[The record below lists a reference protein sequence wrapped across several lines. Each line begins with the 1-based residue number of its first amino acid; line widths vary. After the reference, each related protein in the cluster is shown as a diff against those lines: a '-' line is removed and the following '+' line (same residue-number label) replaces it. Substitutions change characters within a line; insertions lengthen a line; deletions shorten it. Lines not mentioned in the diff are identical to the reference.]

1 MEYAFSQYLIKI
13 NAFIPPYEEKRVD
26 FSKEEFDTE
35 ASVIIP
41 VRNRAR
47 TVKDA
52 VESALSQKTNF
63 PFNVIVVDNHSTDG
77 TTEILNSLKKDK
89 RLVHIIPRRTDLGIG
104 GCWEL
109 AAKSKK
115 CGRFAVQLDSD
126 DLYADENTLQLIVNE
141 FRRTNAAMVIGSYR
155 MVNFKLETLPPGVID
170 HKEWTPENGRN
181 NALRINGLGAPRAFY
196 TPLLRKMG
204 VPNTSYGED
213 YALGLAF
220 SREYYIA
227 RIFDVVYLCRRWEG
241 NSDAALSQEKIN
253 KNNAYK
259 NSLRAN
265 EILQRQKL
273 NRAWQHRATQR
284 GTINFFNKQL
294 GKWKEVAER
303 FEKLND
309 VETKELPFGNTY
321 IAAQFNPARIVS
333 TGAKVDKRS
342 ISKRP
347 CFLCEKNRP
356 ALQISL
362 PVYGTYN
369 ILVNPF
375 PILPCHLVIAS
386 RFHKPQSI
394 AGHYDTLVDLAKAL
408 KDFTVFYNGPTS
420 GASAPDHLHFQA
432 GLRGVMPIEKNWD
445 TYSRKLKEIYN
456 CKYHG
461 KSGSIY
467 GITNYACP
475 ALAIISESDAINK
488 GLFQLL
494 SLILKNVKGSA
505 EFPLNVI
512 AWNDN
517 GKITSVIFL
526 RKKLRPECYFAQ
538 GEEQLLVSPGAVDMC
553 GLLITP
559 RKEDFDKLTP
569 EKAISILKEVTVS
582 EQEFEEIA
590 QQLSKIIIH

>member
-1 MEYAFSQYLIKI
+1 MCFPFSSPR
-13 NAFIPPYEEKRVD
+13 ASRAA
-26 FSKEEFDTE
+26 S
-35 ASVIIP
+35 ASVSTTSGVMP
-41 VRNRAR
+41 MRRALR
-47 TVKDA
+47 
-52 VESALSQKTNF
+52 
-63 PFNVIVVDNHSTDG
+63 

-213 YALGLAF
+213 YALGLVF

-294 GKWKEVAER
+294 DKWKEVAER

-309 VETKELPFGNTY
+309 VETKELPFGDTY

-432 GLRGVMPIEKNWD
+432 GLRGIMPIEKNWD

>member
-1 MEYAFSQYLIKI
+1 M
-13 NAFIPPYEEKRVD
+13 
-26 FSKEEFDTE
+26 
-35 ASVIIP
+35 
-41 VRNRAR
+41 
-47 TVKDA
+47 
-52 VESALSQKTNF
+52 
-63 PFNVIVVDNHSTDG
+63 
-77 TTEILNSLKKDK
+77 
-89 RLVHIIPRRTDLGIG
+89 
-104 GCWEL
+104 
-109 AAKSKK
+109 
-115 CGRFAVQLDSD
+115 QLDSD

-213 YALGLAF
+213 YALGLVF

-309 VETKELPFGNTY
+309 VETKELPFGDTY

-356 ALQISL
+356 AQQISL

-408 KDFTVFYNGPTS
+408 KDFTVFYN
-420 GASAPDHLHFQA
+420 FRR
-432 GLRGVMPIEKNWD
+432 LRARPFAFPG
-445 TYSRKLKEIYN
+445 R
-456 CKYHG
+456 
-461 KSGSIY
+461 
-467 GITNYACP
+467 P
-475 ALAIISESDAINK
+475 ARRNA
-488 GLFQLL
+488 
-494 SLILKNVKGSA
+494 
-505 EFPLNVI
+505 
-512 AWNDN
+512 
-517 GKITSVIFL
+517 
-526 RKKLRPECYFAQ
+526 Y
-538 GEEQLLVSPGAVDMC
+538 
-553 GLLITP
+553 
-559 RKEDFDKLTP
+559 RKELGHIFP
-569 EKAISILKEVTVS
+569 ETERDIQLQISRQKRQYLRNNELCLPCTCDNFRVRR
-582 EQEFEEIA
+582 
-590 QQLSKIIIH
+590 H

>member
-1 MEYAFSQYLIKI
+1 M
-13 NAFIPPYEEKRVD
+13 
-26 FSKEEFDTE
+26 
-35 ASVIIP
+35 
-41 VRNRAR
+41 
-47 TVKDA
+47 
-52 VESALSQKTNF
+52 
-63 PFNVIVVDNHSTDG
+63 
-77 TTEILNSLKKDK
+77 
-89 RLVHIIPRRTDLGIG
+89 HIIPRRTDLGIG

-126 DLYADENTLQLIVNE
+126 DLYADENTLQLIVNK

-213 YALGLAF
+213 YALGLVF

-309 VETKELPFGNTY
+309 VETKELPFGDTY

-356 ALQISL
+356 AQQISL

-408 KDFTVFYNGPTS
+408 KDFTVFYTGPTS